1 MDVLTFNPFS
11 LPLFFVCATG
21 EFFGASSCKC
31 MIIVTSMERERGRER
46 ERERERLQHH
56 SETGRTHSIYFSS
69 YQLQL
74 VAYNSLCSSSVHY
87 LPKQT
92 NSKVF
97 YKVLTT
103 IMSNHY

>member
-1 MDVLTFNPFS
+1 MDGLTFNPFS

-31 MIIVTSMERERGRER
+31 MIIVTSM
-46 ERERERLQHH
+46 
-56 SETGRTHSIYFSS
+56 ETGRTHSIYFSS

-97 YKVLTT
+97 YKILTT
-103 IMSNHY
+103 IMSNHN